1 MCGLAG
7 HLNLES
13 SNSPLQPDA
22 LETMIR
28 QMCGMLVHR
37 GPDDNGYWSDPHG
50 GMALGHQ
57 RLSIVDLSPTGA
69 QPMRSTSGRY
79 VIAYNGEIYGFQA
92 LAMTLEQRGAV
103 FRGTSDTEVLLAAI
117 EAWGIEGALAQVNG
131 MFAFALWDI
140 QERALTLARDRAGKK
155 PLYVARTP
163 SGVSFASEL
172 GPITAHAHIDK
183 TLSANA
189 LAMYMRYYAVPAP
202 HTIFQDVWKL
212 PPASMLTISAATRPN
227 DLEGLVA
234 NAHCYWSAANTA
246 SVGQSTAHSEPPSDA
261 DAVVGIENVLTQAV
275 MDRMVSDV
283 PLGAF
288 LSGGI
293 DSTCIVALMQHHSDK
308 KINTFTVGFNEDGYD
323 EASHARD
330 IAHALGTNHHEIYLT
345 GSDARDVIPD
355 LPSMYSEPFADSSQI
370 PTHLIS
376 RFARQHVTVSLSGD
390 GGDEVFG
397 GYNRHIYAQRL
408 SGALDA
414 WPASLRNMAANAVT
428 AISPAIWDRLL
439 NLTGQPQ
446 AGDRIH
452 KLAGA
457 IKSRD
462 AQDLYQRLQSIWP
475 HPELLV
481 PDATCTGVNH
491 ENAPLGSLAA
501 DMMLHDFLHY
511 LPTDPLH
518 KVDRASMAV
527 SLEVRCPLLDR
538 HVVEAAWAL
547 PEHHKI
553 RDGKGKWVLRE
564 IISKHVPHA
573 SMQRPKQGF
582 GVPMG
587 DWLRGP
593 LRDWAE
599 DLLSKSK
606 LQAGDHLNAAPIHK
620 AWDDHVSGS
629 KNLSSQL
636 WTVLMFQAWRERWL
650 S

>member
-7 HLNLES
+7 HFNLQAS
-13 SNSPLQPDA
+13 ASPLEPDA
-22 LETMIR
+22 MESMVR
-28 QMCGMLVHR
+28 RMNSMLVHR
-37 GPDDNGYWSDPHG
+37 GPDASGYWAAPDSTV
-50 GMALGHQ
+50 ALGHQ

-69 QPMRSTSGRY
+69 QPMQSASGRY
-79 VIAYNGEIYGFQA
+79 VIAYNGEIYGFQK
-92 LAMTLEQRGAV
+92 LARDLEQDGTC

-117 EAWGIEGALAQVNG
+117 EAWGVEETVSRVNG
-131 MFAFALWDI
+131 MFAFALWDGH
-140 QERALTLARDRAGKK
+140 RRTLTFARDRAGKK

-163 SGVSFASEL
+163 HGISFASEL
-172 GPITAHAHIDK
+172 GPLVAHAQIDK
-183 TLSANA
+183 SISTNA

-202 HTIFQDVWKL
+202 HTIFRNVWKL
-212 PPASMLTISAATRPN
+212 PAATTLTIDTGTNPT
-227 DLEGLVA
+227 DL
-234 NAHCYWSAANTA
+234 AHLITHAPVFWSAAETA
-246 SVGQSTAHSEPPSDA
+246 MAGQYAAHAAPPNDTQ
-261 DAVVGIENVLTQAV
+261 AVSRIEDVLTQAV

-293 DSTCIVALMQHHSDK
+293 DSTCIVTLMQRHMDQK
-308 KINTFTVGFNEDGYD
+308 VNTFTVGFNEDGYD
-323 EASHARD
+323 EAANAREV
-330 IAHALGTNHHEIYLT
+330 AQVLGTNHHEVYLT

-355 LPSMYSEPFADSSQI
+355 LPGMYSEPFADSSQI

-376 RFARQHVTVSLSGD
+376 RFARQHVTVTLSGD

-408 SGALDA
+408 AGALTR
-414 WPASLRNMAANAVT
+414 WPAPLRNAVANAAT
-428 AISPAIWDRLL
+428 SLSPDVWDRLL
-439 NLTGQPQ
+439 RITGQPQ

-452 KLAGA
+452 KLAA
-457 IKSRD
+457 VLRARD

-475 HPELLV
+475 HPALLV
-481 PDATCTGVNH
+481 PDATSTAVHNEGSS
-491 ENAPLGSLAA
+491 LGSLAA

-527 SLEVRCPLLDR
+527 SLEVRCPLLDTR
-538 HVVEAAWAL
+538 VVEAAWTL

-564 IISKHVPHA
+564 IISKHLPQA
-573 SMQRPKQGF
+573 SMHRPKQGF

-593 LRDWAE
+593 LREWAE
-599 DLLSKSK
+599 ELLSTSR
-606 LQAGDHLNAAPIHK
+606 LQAGGHLAPQPIRK
-620 AWDDHVSGS
+620 AWEYHLSG
-629 KNLSSQL
+629 KQNLSPQL
-636 WTVLMFQAWRERWL
+636 WTVLMFQAWHERWL
-650 S
+650 